1 MRIALAVAL
10 AAGVLAS
17 APVALADDS
26 APDLRIGQAGTLV
39 NGDVVQT
46 WTISGLRKSGD
57 VIPAQVAGTLWEA
70 TATNTAVAGTVIPII
85 PAFNARAGGANYRVL
100 FAVPTAQGIN
110 PSTLTQGEKSTGKIY
125 FDIDAGTVPD
135 HIVFNDG
142 QADRLVWVN
151 APEPATAPPAA
162 PQSTNPAG
170 PPRSTPAAPAT
181 ASPAGTPAATS
192 PSTPAA
198 TSQGT
203 PVTPG
208 AATPADTP
216 AATSQG
222 TPATSQDTPAAPGA
236 ATPAATPAGT
246 PAATSAG
253 TPATSQDTPA
263 APTAGAPTGATPPP
277 VPSAPAAAAGT
288 PAASSAGTPATSQGT
303 PAAPTTTTVIPPP
316 PGMTPT
322 AG

>member
-1 MRIALAVAL
+1 MKIALAVAL

-17 APVALADDS
+17 APLALADDS

-57 VIPAQVAGTLWEA
+57 IIPAQVAGTLWEA

-85 PAFNARAGGANYRVL
+85 PAFNARAGGTNYRVL

-110 PSTLTQGEKSTGKIY
+110 PSTLSQGEKSTGKIY
-125 FDIDAGTVPD
+125 FDIDPGAVPD

-151 APEPATAPPAA
+151 APEPATALPAS
-162 PQSTNPAG
+162 PRSTNPAG
-170 PPRSTPAAPAT
+170 APRTAPAAPA
-181 ASPAGTPAATS
+181 AAGPAGTPAPTS
-192 PSTPAA
+192 P
-198 TSQGT
+198 G
-203 PVTPG
+203 
-208 AATPADTP
+208 TP

-222 TPATSQDTPAAPGA
+222 TPAAPGA
-236 ATPAATPAGT
+236 ATP
-246 PAATSAG
+246 
-253 TPATSQDTPA
+253 
-263 APTAGAPTGATPPP
+263 
-277 VPSAPAAAAGT
+277 AGT

-303 PAAPTTTTVIPPP
+303 PAGGAAEAPAVGATPPPASAAPAAAGSTPAASSQGTPATSQGTPAAPAAGGAPAGTPTASAPAPGPAAPTTTTVIPPAVGVAP
-316 PGMTPT
+316 A

>member
-208 AATPADTP
+208 AATPA
-216 AATSQG
+216 
-222 TPATSQDTPAAPGA
+222 
-236 ATPAATPAGT
+236 GT